1 MLLQFDVWVFIMST
15 RKVIDFREEV
25 VLKSDVFMVL
35 S

>member
-1 MLLQFDVWVFIMST
+1 MST
-15 RKVIDFREEV
+15 QKVIDFREEV